1 MQSELTGS
9 LSSQGLELAV
19 FGMGTVF
26 IFLSLLIFATLLMSR
41 LTLRYFPTPAPQP
54 KVDKRSVETRS
65 DDDSDLLA
73 IISSAVRQH
82 RSKS

>member
-41 LTLRYFPTPAPQP
+41 LTLRYFPMPASQP
-54 KVDKRSVETRS
+54 KVDKRTVEAQR

-73 IISSAVRQH
+73 IISAAVLQH